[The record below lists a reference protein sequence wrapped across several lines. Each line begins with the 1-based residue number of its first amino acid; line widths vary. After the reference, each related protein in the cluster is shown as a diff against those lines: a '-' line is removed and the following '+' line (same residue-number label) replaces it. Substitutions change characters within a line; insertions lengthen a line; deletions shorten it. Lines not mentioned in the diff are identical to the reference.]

1 MQAHSQPPLTTAKA
15 GASRGADSRPQTE
28 VGYWQPRLVRRKY
41 IDLAKLTPG
50 NEYSALIEHDGTSF
64 FFPLGTND
72 EERAAAKALEIDRS
86 VVDRGWKATS
96 TRYSREITV
105 AVFWSN
111 NPVACTYT
119 TLLTAAANLRFPT
132 PVAQPHGRAVN
143 IWLVE
148 ADQGVRRTLAYWLNR
163 IAEYHC
169 LTALGNA
176 GQTLRRLQHHSPDL
190 LFFSRALADL
200 PISAFLEQ
208 LNHLQPEVP
217 AFGFGVYKESDD
229 VFISLTGVTGGYF
242 FRRRHPLELLDP
254 LQGAWKGH
262 NSSPEQIK
270 HRIRTYFQN
279 LLNDASQANGLL
291 ESASLTHREH
301 EILNC
306 LSKGYHDKEIARTLR
321 ISGWTVHTHLKN
333 IFEKLGVH
341 TRTEAVLKYL
351 QK

>member
-1 MQAHSQPPLTTAKA
+1 M
-15 GASRGADSRPQTE
+15 
-28 VGYWQPRLVRRKY
+28 RKY

-50 NEYSALIEHDGTSF
+50 NEYSALIEHEGTSF
-64 FFPLGTND
+64 FFPLGAD
-72 EERAAAKALEIDRS
+72 EQGRAAAKALEIYRS
-86 VVDRGWKATS
+86 VVDHGWKATCA
-96 TRYSREITV
+96 RYSREITV
-105 AVFWSN
+105 AIFWSN

-119 TLLTAAANLRFPT
+119 TLLTAAANLRLPAPLAT
-132 PVAQPHGRAVN
+132 PHARAVK
-143 IWLVE
+143 IWIVE
-148 ADQGVRRTLAYWLNR
+148 ADEGVRRCLVHWLNR
-163 IAEYHC
+163 VAEYHC
-169 LTALGNA
+169 LSALANA
-176 GQTLRRLQHHSPDL
+176 KQTLLRLRRHVPDL

-208 LNHLQPEVP
+208 LDRLQPEVP

-242 FRRRHPLELLDP
+242 FRRRHPLELLEP

-262 NSSPEQIK
+262 NSSPDQIK

-279 LLNDASQANGLL
+279 LLNDASPANGLFD
-291 ESASLTHREH
+291 SASLTHREH

-306 LSKGYHDKEIARTLR
+306 LSKGYHDKEIASCLR